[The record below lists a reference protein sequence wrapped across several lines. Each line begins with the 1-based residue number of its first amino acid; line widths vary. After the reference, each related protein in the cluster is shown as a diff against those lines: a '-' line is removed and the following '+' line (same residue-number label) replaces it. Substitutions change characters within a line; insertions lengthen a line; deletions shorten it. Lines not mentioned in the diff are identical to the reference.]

1 MNEAPLRELL
11 GELNVEIIQTNANGW
26 LLARCPFAEWLHNR
40 GADQNPDFYVRVEP
54 TGISGFHCFAC
65 KTHGRMSTLVRKLE
79 YYRQEKYRGLA
90 VKADLMETP
99 DEFPPYEHD
108 SAIQVEPDPLNKAAY
123 LGMYPLAWEDEWS
136 RKYLAGRGV
145 GKATAELLG
154 LVYDDDE
161 CRILFPVLNHKSD
174 LFGFTGRTILEKHQF
189 PFPRY
194 PKVRDYAGLP
204 KERLILGEQL
214 IEKGKPLLLVEGLFA
229 LAHMIEIGAREFCNP
244 VATMGSNMSKYQR
257 DILISYN
264 APIHLLYDNDEAGE
278 LGLFGPMNAEGE
290 RMGGG
295 AWDKVHEH
303 VPTFLPL
310 YPEGINDPD
319 NLTTE
324 MLQEMLFSDDSLA
337 N

>member
-11 GELNVEIIQTNANGW
+11 GELNVDVVQTNANGW
-26 LLARCPFAEWLHNR
+26 LLAFCPFAEWLHNSGQDR
-40 GADQNPDFYVRVEP
+40 NPDFYVRVEP

-194 PKVRDYAGLP
+194 P
-204 KERLILGEQL
+204 
-214 IEKGKPLLLVEGLFA
+214 
-229 LAHMIEIGAREFCNP
+229 